1 MNWLESLSQTYD
13 NCLSFVG
20 KEEEGNDSLLLPLS
34 HTTQN
39 AQIEVTLDQNSTMIA
54 AKVLPKKSQKTLV
67 PCTEGSGGRSGSKPT
82 THPLCD
88 KIQYLAGD
96 FLKYGGQVTSGFS
109 NAPEQPH
116 QDYITLLSAWQN
128 HSPHPKIQIV
138 LDYVKRGRLVED
150 LILHKIIPTTD
161 NADSPPTFLT
171 EWKSEEGDPP
181 EIYAA
186 LAANSS
192 PQDAFVRWA
201 VTIPNDPEPNLWQ
214 DASVWES
221 WNNYYRST
229 QELNG
234 LCYVTGESTTLAIQ
248 HPAKLRHAADKAKL
262 ISANDSS
269 GFTFRGRFTDPDGL
283 QTCGLSFDVTQ
294 KAHNAL
300 RWLIARQGRKYGDQA
315 IVAWAINGKPVPD
328 VLVSTANLFDDDEF
342 KVSEINL
349 AHSPL
354 STVNTGQVVANAL
367 KSKLSGYRADLGNTT
382 DIVVL
387 SLDSATPGRMAI
399 SYYRELT
406 SSEFLERIEIWHTQS
421 AWLQNFGQDKKFIGA
436 PSPLEIAQSAYGRRL
451 DDSLKAATH
460 RRMLPCIIENQP
472 LPDDLVS
479 SCIHRATN
487 RHSQDH
493 WEWEKALGIACSL
506 YRKQQS
512 QTNNN
517 HYAMSLERNRTTRS
531 YLYGRLLAVAD
542 KLEEATYQKDE
553 KRATH
558 AARFTQAFAN
568 RPYTTWANIEK
579 SLESYKRNLATNK
592 PGLFSYFD
600 NEIRAIMEQFTAE
613 EFIKDE
619 KLDGEFLLAYH
630 CQRTSLNQGKK
641 KEEAQPEETNS

>member
-20 KEEEGNDSLLLPLS
+20 NEEEDNDSLLLPLS

-54 AKVLPKKSQKTLV
+54 AKVLPKKSQKTLI
-67 PCTEGSGGRSGSKPT
+67 PCTEASGGRAGAKPT

-88 KIQYLAGD
+88 KLQYLAGD
-96 FLKYGGQVTSGFS
+96 FLKHGGQVTSGFS
-109 NAPEQPH
+109 NEPEQPH
-116 QDYITLLSAWQN
+116 QDYINLLEAWQN

-138 LDYVKRGRLVED
+138 LDYVKCGCLIED

-161 NADSPPTFLT
+161 SIDGTPTFLT
-171 EWKSEEGDPP
+171 EWKNNDGNSP

-192 PQDAFVRWA
+192 PQDAFVRWV
-201 VTIPNDPEPNLWQ
+201 VTIPKDPEPNLWQ

-269 GFTFRGRFTDPDGL
+269 GFTFRGRFTDPNGL

-300 RWLIARQGRKYGDQA
+300 RWLIARQGQKYGDQA
-315 IVAWAINGKPVPD
+315 IVAWAINGKPIPD
-328 VLVSTANLFDDDEF
+328 ALVSTVNLFDDDEF
-342 KVSEINL
+342 ETSEINL
-349 AHSPL
+349 TNSPL
-354 STVNTGQVVANAL
+354 STINTGQAVAMAL

-382 DIVVL
+382 GIVIL
-387 SLDSATPGRMAI
+387 SIDSATPGRMAI

-406 SSEFLERIEIWHTQS
+406 SSKFLERIETWHTQS
-421 AWLQNFGQDKKFIGA
+421 AWPQNYSKDKKFIGA
-436 PSPLEIAQSAYGRRL
+436 PSPLEIAQTAYGRRL
-451 DDSLKAATH
+451 DDNLKAATH
-460 RRMLPCIIENQP
+460 RRLLPCIIENQP
-472 LPDDLVS
+472 IPTDLVT

-487 RHSQDH
+487 RQSQDH

-506 YRKQQS
+506 YRKEQS
-512 QTNNN
+512 QTKNNQ
-517 HYAMSLERNRTTRS
+517 YAMSLERNRTTRS

-542 KLEEATYQKDE
+542 ILEQTAL
-553 KRATH
+553 RAAGENRDTN
-558 AARFTQAFAN
+558 AARLMQRFAS
-568 RPYTTWANIEK
+568 RPYETWQNIYLSLDSYRRRLKAN
-579 SLESYKRNLATNK
+579 S
-592 PGLFSYFD
+592 PGLLHRYEA
-600 NEIRAIMEQFTAE
+600 EIE
-613 EFIKDE
+613 EIKNLFQADE
-619 KLDGEFLLAYH
+619 FCRSGHLEGEFLLAYH
-630 CQRTSLNQGKK
+630 CQRSALFEKNEKTTTPQES
-641 KEEAQPEETNS
+641 